1 MPKRPPPPPAAIHPI
16 QIVTRRTGLSPD
28 VIRVWEKRYGVVTP
42 VRTPAGRRLY
52 SDADIDRLQALAQ
65 ATLTG
70 RTIGQVAALPAPALA
85 ALVRD
90 ADGAAG
96 RAPAPAPST
105 SGPGDHLAQCVAAV
119 ARLDGVALDTLLRR
133 ATVALSAEAFLD
145 TLVVPLAARV
155 ADGVRGG
162 TLGSVHR
169 HLALAVLRRV
179 LDHVVAAA
187 TSPLSSP
194 DLVVATPSGQPQ
206 ELGALVTAAA
216 AAAEGWRVTYLGPG
230 LPADDIAEA
239 ATRIGA
245 RAVAVGLGAAAG
257 DRAIPRE
264 LRRLRALLPPGVAI
278 LAEGAAADAHRG
290 VLAEIDA
297 DAPGDPALLRARLRA
312 LRDA

>member
-1 MPKRPPPPPAAIHPI
+1 MPKRPSPLTAAIHPI

-52 SDADIDRLQALAQ
+52 SDADVERLLALAQ

-70 RTIGQVAALPAPALA
+70 RTIGQVAALPALALA

-90 ADGAAG
+90 AGELAG
-96 RAPAPAPST
+96 RAPDAAPVAT
-105 SGPGDHLAQCVAAV
+105 GPGDHLAQCVAAV
-119 ARLDGVALDTLLRR
+119 ERFDGVALDALLRR

-155 ADGVRGG
+155 AEGVRSGA
-162 TLGSVHR
+162 LGSAHR

-194 DLVVATPSGQPQ
+194 DLVVSTPSGQSQ

-216 AAAEGWRVTYLGPG
+216 AAADGWRVTYLGPG

-239 ATRIGA
+239 ATRVGA

-264 LRRLRALLPPGVAI
+264 LRRLRALLPSGVAI
-278 LAEGAAADAHRG
+278 LAEGAAADAHRA

-297 DAPGDPALLRARLRA
+297 VAPGDLALLRARLRA
-312 LRDA
+312 LRDG